1 MIENKNKKIPMAL
14 RHKEQFNKKK
24 VRLISF
30 ISFLYGFSQAMI
42 IYVMSSYFKLAAGTE
57 NVGLFYFIAFAIVLV
72 GLLNFHKIVRILGKS
87 NVLLF
92 STLVKIIATFFL
104 IWFSPGIGGIIF
116 LMIYIISGTLEW
128 VSVDIILES
137 FSEDKVSG
145 RVRGLH
151 LTILNAGYLVGP
163 FLSISLLNKFNFQG
177 IFIFLLIVNSLIFI
191 VALIGLRGVN
201 HKFSQK
207 ESVISLVKKVFHRKD
222 IRRIGYISYV
232 LEFFYA
238 LMVIYTPLYLRDLG
252 ISWESIGLIFTIML
266 VPFVILQFPAGV
278 LADKKIGEKEMLIFS
293 IILMAA
299 STLAIY
305 FIQSKAVLVWAIALF
320 VTRIGAALIEILRDS
335 YFYKRIDGRDVD
347 IINFFR
353 TAVPVAYISAT
364 LISYF
369 FLTIFPVKIVFILVA
384 VVVISALYP
393 AFRLEDSKCG

>member
-1 MIENKNKKIPMAL
+1 
-14 RHKEQFNKKK
+14 
-24 VRLISF
+24 
-30 ISFLYGFSQAMI
+30 
-42 IYVMSSYFKLAAGTE
+42 MSSYFKLASGTE
-57 NVGLFYFIAFAIVLV
+57 NVGLFYLIAFAIVLA

-128 VSVDIILES
+128 VAVDIILES

-151 LTILNAGYLVGP
+151 LTILNTGYLVGP
-163 FLSISLLNKFNFQG
+163 ILSTRLLDKFSYQG

-191 VALIGLRGVN
+191 IALVGLRGVN
-201 HKFSQK
+201 HKFRQK

-320 VTRIGAALIEILRDS
+320 ATRIGAALIEILRDS

-353 TAVPVAYISAT
+353 TAIPVAYISAS

-369 FLTIFPVKIVFILVA
+369 FLTIFPVKVIFVLVA

-393 AFRLEDSKCG
+393 AFRLEDSKCEKEVIE